1 MNNESDKVFIV
12 SPTPQHLFLKEI
24 PMIKKYSASALLFFV
39 AVLCAVFGGI
49 LSSSAEDG
57 KVAKQQG
64 NLADKAKEPSKL
76 DLPKALIDS
85 TQPGWRAF
93 EEKDFKNANLDD
105 DTWKWGDVITCK
117 GTPTGVIRSVKEYT
131 NFEMVAEWRHM
142 KPSGNSGIFVWA
154 QGSSIEKL
162 KNRGKPHL
170 PDGIEI
176 QILDQGY
183 ATNYIKNTGKKPWF
197 TTHGDV
203 FSTGTSSIKPFE
215 PVASGSNATRRSF
228 PRKELS
234 KPSPEWNHYY
244 IRAINGEVRLWVN
257 GEEVSGGNNAKP
269 ATGYI
274 CLESEGSPTEF
285 RNLRIRELP

>member
-1 MNNESDKVFIV
+1 MR
-12 SPTPQHLFLKEI
+12 
-24 PMIKKYSASALLFFV
+24 KYSALAFLFFV
-39 AVLCAVFGGI
+39 TVICIVLNGV
-49 LSSSAEDG
+49 LSSSSAEDA
-57 KVAKQQG
+57 KVATQIG
-64 NLADKAKEPSKL
+64 NMAEKAKEPAKL
-76 DLPKALIDS
+76 DLPKAVVDS
-85 TQPGWRAF
+85 AQPGWRAF
-93 EEKDFKNANLDD
+93 EAKDFKNANLDD

-117 GTPTGVIRSVKEYT
+117 GEPIGVIRSVKEYT

-154 QGSSIEKL
+154 QGKSIDKL
-162 KNRGKPHL
+162 KKRGQPNL
-170 PDGIEI
+170 PDGIEV

-183 ATNYIKNTGKKPWF
+183 ATDYIKNTGGKKPWF
-197 TTHGDV
+197 TCHGDV
-203 FSTGTSSIKPFE
+203 FSVGTSSIKPFE
-215 PVASGSNATRRSF
+215 PVAPTKPDRRSF
-228 PRKELS
+228 PRKEMS

-285 RNLRIRELP
+285 KNLRIRELP